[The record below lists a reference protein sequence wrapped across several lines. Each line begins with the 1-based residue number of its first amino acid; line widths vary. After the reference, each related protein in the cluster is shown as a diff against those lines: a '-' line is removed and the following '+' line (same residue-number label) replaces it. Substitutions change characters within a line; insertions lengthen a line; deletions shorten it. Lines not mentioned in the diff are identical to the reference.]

1 MLYRGFL
8 FSFVVVFIQ
17 NLANM
22 KESFKSKL
30 KRAAMYLLGFSAT
43 PMLTACYG
51 VPTEYEPTDYI
62 PFDDISGQVVD
73 RKTDTPIKGIEV
85 SVRGTD
91 IKTTTD
97 SNGSFYIDQY
107 FTSSVE
113 IQAKDIDGAENGDYY
128 QSSEEVRSTNN
139 HNIKISLLQAER
151 K

>member
-1 MLYRGFL
+1 M
-8 FSFVVVFIQ
+8 
-17 NLANM
+17 
-22 KESFKSKL
+22 
-30 KRAAMYLLGFSAT
+30 LGFSAT
-43 PMLTACYG
+43 PLFTACYG
-51 VPTEYEPTDYI
+51 TPTTDYEVDPS

-128 QSSEEVRSTNN
+128 NSSEEVRSTNN